1 MFVSKIIITD
11 DFDGIRAE
19 LLKQFHPNSLRFISK
34 EVASEFLIDDA
45 KVVEK
50 ESYIAETSE
59 KIIVLM
65 ANSFRIE
72 AQNFLLKLLEEP
84 PKNIKFL
91 IVVPSKNLLLPT
103 IKSRLICEKRNKI
116 KAKNTLNLE
125 LNKMDLKTLFEF
137 LQENENL
144 DKAELME
151 KIALIAEESVKFK
164 DFNADE
170 LEFFY
175 ESYELAKLNSKSSLI
190 LATLLLNYYTK
201 NEK

>member
-19 LLKQFHPNSLRFISK
+19 LLKQFHSNSLRFIPK

-45 KVVEK
+45 KAVEK

-125 LNKMDLKTLFEF
+125 LSKMDLKTLFEF

-144 DKAELME
+144 DKVELME